1 MATLTDLKIFPV
13 IHINKETGEQE
24 THYDL
29 NFLLDSVT
37 FNIPAKN
44 IKDIKLM
51 ENGTGGLN
59 YFSFQGACATLRELD
74 FKALQD
80 EMLNVLNA
88 EQQAWG
94 LTENSD

>member
-1 MATLTDLKIFPV
+1 MGAI
-13 IHINKETGEQE
+13 
-24 THYDL
+24 Y
-29 NFLLDSVT
+29 
-37 FNIPAKN
+37 
-44 IKDIKLM
+44 IKDFNLM
-51 ENGTGGLN
+51 ISVIDGLN
-59 YFSFQGACATLRELD
+59 YFNFHVTCTTLRELD

>member
-1 MATLTDLKIFPV
+1 MATLTDLKTSPV
-13 IHINKETGEQE
+13 IHIKKETGEQE

-37 FNIPAKN
+37 FNIPAKD
-44 IKDIKLM
+44 IKDINLM
-51 ENGTGGLN
+51 KSGIDGLN
-59 YFSFQGACATLRELD
+59 YFNFHGTCTTLRELD